1 MPQLAQEG
9 SPARADWENRL
20 LDQGATIVERRLGDW
35 ATATYDDVE
44 RIVFAKFRDPVFG
57 STYYRF
63 LGVFRVSAQ
72 EDGNATFSRVATEIR
87 LPAGAQ

>member
-1 MPQLAQEG
+1 MLTGRTG
-9 SPARADWENRL
+9 SSIRGPPL
-20 LDQGATIVERRLGDW
+20 SSGDW

-72 EDGNATFSRVATEIR
+72 EDGIATFSRVATEIR